1 MDVMQQPT
9 PTPDNDL
16 DSLFVPEGKEESME
30 GIQVQEPQPTPY
42 NPDARKA
49 PSPSAPVEED
59 DAKPP
64 PTASVPQEQIEEE
77 VISPFVQGLRAI
89 EAAARAEM
97 ATWDPAYLGQASDD
111 STNTQAAGAKR
122 KASEMDTDAS
132 DDDDDAD
139 SDDLDDDVRPIDPNS
154 QKRPKLPIY
163 HPGFALTEK
172 ITLDTLNTFIK
183 FFTQARDDGYKDNE
197 LIQLWNEIVKGRVIP
212 YQNAV
217 RLAVAGDTGVGK
229 SALMNAILGV
239 LNLTI
244 ESGDGG
250 ACTCVITEFC
260 QSPSTQNAP
269 YAAEVQFFCL
279 EMCRKLVRDLFTQW
293 YTVKEKQR
301 QNSDDVDDEDLS
313 KMSTARDCLN
323 QLFAD
328 RLGFGS
334 SETFMATATSAEDP
348 KVLKQFMS
356 WTDDIHHMFIEDGET
371 SVHFSSSTPET
382 LTEQYH
388 LFTRE
393 CPNASFRG
401 KPLRFTP
408 WPLVQIIRV
417 TLNSPI
423 LQQNVIIADVPGG
436 SDVNR
441 SRVENAARY
450 LQECDMTIVVGKID
464 RLQDNASFRQQYM
477 DAYRRRRSGSVILVA
492 TRSDDLNDEG
502 GSTLVLDTITEELLG
517 TIAQKITN
525 VEQKIRVIVNDIE
538 RNRISHNNKA
548 NKKLKEDKKKLLKR
562 KAALEKER
570 KDVRIACRSKQVARV
585 VAQNYRTDTGDDANV
600 SVFCVSNLM
609 YMRHLRGYDKDN
621 DATIPTMAIEE
632 TQIPA
637 LCSLLYSLP
646 SKGRT
651 ASLDHFVKVSVQTLL
666 SVVQMSCST
675 TTLARVNHLTAIVRK
690 ARDDVGVKIRRLA
703 GKFIKTDI
711 KLLEDELADHAVQT
725 RFDKHAIKCLEKW
738 ESLNAA
744 THRAVIR
751 KEGVYAQKKK
761 NLFLNW
767 NEELMSSVRPVID
780 QAFRSLLDTS
790 CENFKAEAA
799 QVIKEALRDL
809 NHILKN
815 DPKALACDAYKICF
829 SDNLKRYETEVTRLV
844 EQSAKDLKDKLITIH
859 LHTYKLREQDYF
871 PQAMV
876 DFYADAHKVPGR
888 GKGITMFVARCAWL
902 KDNIPGPNGPFSFIS
917 GWVEEDSS
925 KAMREVREEL
935 KDNIDGVL
943 GLVQNAF
950 ERMKRRKENDS
961 EQGKKF
967 RTDLHLLVAEAR
979 KIMDGVALESLE
991 LCKVYK

>member
-1 MDVMQQPT
+1 MDVMEQPT

-16 DSLFVPEGKEESME
+16 DSLFVPESKDESME
-30 GIQVQEPQPTPY
+30 GIQVQDPPPTPI
-42 NPDARKA
+42 NLDATKA
-49 PSPSAPVEED
+49 PSPLASVEDD

-64 PTASVPQEQIEEE
+64 PTASVPQKQTEEE

-97 ATWDPAYLGQASDD
+97 ADWEPVYLGQASEE

-122 KASEMDTDAS
+122 KASDMDTDSS
-132 DDDDDAD
+132 DDDDDAA
-139 SDDLDDDVRPIDPNS
+139 SDVIDDEVRPIDPNS

-172 ITLDTLNTFIK
+172 ITLDTLNTFIA
-183 FFTQARDDGYKDNE
+183 FLRQAKKDGYKDSE
-197 LIQLWNEIVKGRVIP
+197 LTQLWNEIVKGRVIP

-260 QSPSTQNAP
+260 QAPSTQTAP

-328 RLGFGS
+328 RLGFDS

-356 WTDDIHHMFIEDGET
+356 WTDDIHRMFIEDGET

-388 LFTRE
+388 PFTRE
-393 CPNASFRG
+393 CPNASFKG

-408 WPLVQIIRV
+408 WPLVQIVRV

-525 VEQKIRVIVNDIE
+525 VEQKIRVILNDIE
-538 RNRISHNNKA
+538 RNRISSNHKA

-600 SVFCVSNLM
+600 PVFCVSNLM
-609 YMRHLRGYDKDN
+609 YTRYLRGYDKDN
-621 DATIPTMAIEE
+621 DATIPTMTIEE

-646 SKGRT
+646 SRGRT

-690 ARDDVGVKIRRLA
+690 AREDVARKIHRLA
-703 GKFIKTDI
+703 DKFIETDI
-711 KLLEDELADHAVQT
+711 KSLEEELADHAVQT

-738 ESLNAA
+738 ESL
-744 THRAVIR
+744 V
-751 KEGVYAQKKK
+751 GVYVQKKK

-780 QAFRSLLDTS
+780 QAFRSLLDRS
-790 CENFKAEAA
+790 CETFKAEAA

-815 DPKALACDAYKICF
+815 DPKALACDAYKLCF

-844 EQSAKDLKDKLITIH
+844 EQSAKNLKDKLITIH

-876 DFYADAHKVPGR
+876 DFYTDAYKVPDTY
-888 GKGITMFVARCAWL
+888 KSTGITMFVARCAWL

-925 KAMREVREEL
+925 KAMVEVRDEL
-935 KDNIDGVL
+935 KDNIDAVL

-950 ERMKRRKENDS
+950 ERMKRKKDNDT

-979 KIMDGVALESLE
+979 KIMDGVALETLE
-991 LCKVYK
+991 LCKMYK